1 MISSTPFHTD
11 SNQQELFFDD
21 PEGFPY
27 ICFYRELTSLTD
39 GYISWHWHPA
49 LEIDYV
55 EEGEV
60 EFRTPT
66 QSVTIKKGELIFI
79 NSNIIHGVYP
89 RSPDG
94 SCKIYAQ
101 IFNMEFLGGT
111 YNSCFTRQYIL
122 PVTRQTNLQLLKITP
137 DHYHGLRIAESFLL
151 AVDLSRNE
159 PFGYEFLLRN
169 ELSKFWIL
177 LFEAI
182 RQLPLADVKK
192 GNLDSDRLKLML
204 TYIHQNYSQH
214 ITLNMI
220 AASANISS
228 RECTR
233 CFQRC
238 MQVSPVSYLN
248 RYRIQQA
255 ARQLLNT
262 SDSILTVSENCGF
275 SSGSYFGKL
284 FHSIIGC
291 SPKEYRKQ

>member
-1 MISSTPFHTD
+1 MISSNPFRTD
-11 SNQQELFFDD
+11 SSQQELFFTDS
-21 PEGFPY
+21 ESFPY
-27 ICFYRELTSLTD
+27 VCFHREL
-39 GYISWHWHPA
+39 GYSADHSICWHWHPA

-55 EEGEV
+55 EEGAV
-60 EFRTPT
+60 EFQTASQT
-66 QSVTIKKGELIFI
+66 VTVQKGDLVFI
-79 NSNIIHGVYP
+79 NSNIIHEA
-89 RSPDG
+89 RSSVPG
-94 SCKIYAQ
+94 SQCKLYAHL
-101 IFNMEFLGGT
+101 FNMEFLGGT
-111 YNSCFTRQYIL
+111 FNSCFSRQYIL
-122 PVTRQTNLQLLKITP
+122 PVIKRTDLTLLKIAP
-137 DHYHGLRIAESFLL
+137 DNYTRLRMAEFFLK
-151 AVDLSRNE
+151 AVDLSQKE

-169 ELSKFWIL
+169 ELSQFWIL
-177 LFEAI
+177 LLTEI
-182 RQLPLADVKK
+182 QNLPAAENPKK
-192 GNLDSDRLKLML
+192 SLDSDRLKYML

-214 ITLNMI
+214 ITLDMI

-284 FHSIIGC
+284 FHNIIGC
-291 SPKEYRKQ
+291 TPKEYRNR